1 MYARFYLKNKK
12 GLKKSHEKYQ
22 NLSVEDKSR
31 KWQYGCKFR
40 NLSEKSKNYLSIQ
53 KNITKCKKINICCNK
68 GWLIFYNKELGI
80 FPGSTR
86 IHLFF

>member
-40 NLSEKSKNYLSIQ
+40 NLSEKKQKLFEYTKKYYKVQ
-53 KNITKCKKINICCNK
+53 KNK
-68 GWLIFYNKELGI
+68 
-80 FPGSTR
+80 
-86 IHLFF
+86 HLL